1 MPEPRATA
9 EPQDAFESSLAQA
22 IRGEMAALV
31 SSVERLVRDFA
42 ALTHPISESS
52 AKVPQATEQ
61 LEKVTQ
67 QTEQATNQL
76 LDTAEKIVD
85 RDGKL
90 LASLQEIRRWIDA
103 AEPEQRQAMRDRLD
117 EALGWAQANL
127 DDAFDIMNTLQF
139 QDITAQQ
146 IQHASQLLDEIQ
158 YRLQNLVSA
167 VDGTEQNP
175 PPVLKSRVYDPNA
188 SIDRNGT
195 EQSEIDA
202 LVQSMTK
209 EQ

>member
-1 MPEPRATA
+1 MPEPHTAA
-9 EPQDAFESSLAQA
+9 EPQDASESSLAQA
-22 IRGEMAALV
+22 MRGEMAALV
-31 SSVERLVRDFA
+31 SSVERLVHDFT
-42 ALTHPISESS
+42 ALARPISESS
-52 AKVPQATEQ
+52 AKVPQAAEQ
-61 LEKVTQ
+61 LEKVTL
-67 QTEQATNQL
+67 QTEQAANQL
-76 LDTAEKIVD
+76 LDTAERIVD

-90 LASLQEIRRWIDA
+90 LVSLQEIRQWIDA
-103 AEPEQRQAMRDRLD
+103 ADPEQRQAMRDRLD
-117 EALGWAQANL
+117 NALGWTQANL

-139 QDITAQQ
+139 QDITTQQ

-158 YRLQNLVSA
+158 YRLRNLVSA
-167 VDGTEQNP
+167 VDGTEQNLP
-175 PPVLKSRVYDPNA
+175 PALKGRVYDPNA